1 MKNKYFQIIAL
12 LVLLASLLPANA
24 GALVTPPPV
33 DMFQLPWEQGLAWVS
48 FDGLDNGSRR
58 SSTSPHNYKMG
69 GAVDF
74 APQVNMQV
82 GMDTSNFWVTAAAA
96 GTVYEISSCHIKI
109 NHSNGWTTEYWHL
122 GNIQVSLGS
131 NVSRNQRLGIIDNNA
146 NGQVCAGNEFA
157 GPHLHFVMRPSV
169 RETVFAGWNVNF
181 NILTN
186 KTSFTKNGLTV
197 QRLEPILNIPGLQ
210 IANRGPLTWD
220 VLSVG
225 TIDPY
230 RHERW
235 SLVLTE
241 QTDFHVTVN
250 TITPGL
256 AAAIVLLDSNGNEI
270 TRANGVLNSTQ
281 PPGTYYVQIQSDL
294 GTGFYNIIATKDGT
308 SGSTPTPTITASPTV
323 TGTPII
329 TETPSSS
336 PTPTITGTIFPTSTP
351 IVTET
356 NTPGI
361 GTPPAITDTPF
372 VTGTPSPTTTSIVI
386 DTPTLT
392 NTPTPTFGDTPT
404 PTSTSIFSDTP
415 TPTSVSILTETATST
430 ATPLV
435 SETPYFTETPLA
447 TFTPTVTGT
456 IVSTET
462 PVATN
467 TPTVTG
473 TLVTTETPPATFTP
487 TVTGTALSTNTSAPT
502 NTALPTGPYVL
513 TDANPQSIIVGEMG
527 LVTVSLI
534 NVPVEGYSST
544 EFTCTYAPN
553 LIEVSNITVA
563 SLFGPNPVSAING
576 PQNGSFILAIAGS
589 NGNKAITS
597 GAAFTFNARGLQAGQ
612 TGIECRAR
620 VSTGNG
626 TLENILYISDTLTIF
641 GNALTA
647 TPPVAPV
654 ISGQVFAGKLVTIRL
669 FNPDTTLAA
678 TTTANANGTFS
689 LTAPAGI
696 YTVVA
701 SAPGYLNAQGSA
713 TLTNGVNTVMP
724 LVSLPAGD
732 IDGNGVINQ
741 FDALTLGMNYNA
753 SSPAVADLNNDG
765 IINVLDLELLAANYN
780 RSGALVWQ

>member
-1 MKNKYFQIIAL
+1 MKSRYFPIIAL
-12 LVLLASLLPANA
+12 LALFASLFPVHA
-24 GALVTPPPV
+24 GALVAPPPV

-74 APQVNMQV
+74 APQVNMQI

-109 NHSNGWTTEYWHL
+109 NHGNGWTTEYWHL
-122 GNIQVSLGS
+122 GNIQVNLGS

-146 NGQVCAGNEFA
+146 TGQVCAGNEFA

-186 KTSFTKNGLTV
+186 KTTFTKNGLTV

-210 IANRGPLTWD
+210 IANRGPLGWD
-220 VLSVG
+220 TLYTG

-241 QTDFHVTVN
+241 QTNFHITVN
-250 TITPGL
+250 SISPGL
-256 AAAIVLLDSNGNEI
+256 TSAIVLLDSNGNEI

-281 PPGTYYVQIQSDL
+281 LPGTYYVQIQSDL
-294 GTGFYNIIATKDGT
+294 GTGFYNIIATKDSTG
-308 SGSTPTPTITASPTV
+308 GSTPTPTITASPTV
-323 TGTPII
+323 TGTPI
-329 TETPSSS
+329 TTGTPVNS
-336 PTPTITGTIFPTSTP
+336 PTPTITETLQITNTP
-351 IVTET
+351 IVTAT
-356 NTPGI
+356 NTAI
-361 GTPPAITDTPF
+361 FVTPPSVTDTPV
-372 VTGTPSPTTTSIVI
+372 VTETPSPTTIPIITE
-386 DTPTLT
+386 
-392 NTPTPTFGDTPT
+392 TPTPTSTLIGGDTPT
-404 PTSTSIFSDTP
+404 PTGTSIFTETP
-415 TPTSVSILTETATST
+415 TAPSTFTPT

-435 SETPYFTETPLA
+435 SETPYLTETPLP

-456 IVSTET
+456 LMATET
-462 PVATN
+462 PVASN
-467 TPTVTG
+467 TPTATG
-473 TLVTTETPPATFTP
+473 TLAITQTPVTFTP
-487 TVTGTALSTNTSAPT
+487 TVTGTVPSTNTPVST

-513 TDANPQSIIVGEMG
+513 TDANPQGIIVGETG

-534 NVPVEGYSST
+534 NTPVEGYRSA
-544 EFTCTYAPN
+544 EFTCTYDSS
-553 LIEVSNITVA
+553 LIEVSNIAVA
-563 SLFGPNPVSAING
+563 GLFGPNPVSALNG
-576 PQNGSFILAIAGS
+576 PQNGSFILAIAGT

-597 GAAFTFNARGLQAGQ
+597 GAAFTFNVRGLLSGQ
-612 TGIECRAR
+612 TSINCMAR
-620 VSTGNG
+620 VSKGDG
-626 TLENILYISDTLTIF
+626 TLENILYIPDTLTIF

-647 TPPVAPV
+647 TPPAAPV

-689 LTAPAGI
+689 LTAPAGT

-713 TLTNGVNTVMP
+713 TLTNGLNTVMP

-732 IDGNGVINQ
+732 IDGNGVIDQ

-765 IINVLDLELLAANYN
+765 IINVLDMELLAANYHK
-780 RSGALVWQ
+780 SGALVWQ

>member
-1 MKNKYFQIIAL
+1 MKNKYFPIIAL
-12 LVLLASLLPANA
+12 LALFVSLIPASA
-24 GALVTPPPV
+24 GALVAPPPV

-48 FDGLDNGSRR
+48 FDGLDNGSKR

-74 APQVNMQV
+74 APQVNMQI

-186 KTSFTKNGLTV
+186 KTTFTKNGLTV

-210 IANRGPLTWD
+210 IANRGPLGWD
-220 VLSVG
+220 TLYTG

-235 SLVLTE
+235 SFVLTE
-241 QTDFHVTVN
+241 QTNFHITVN
-250 TITPGL
+250 AISPGL
-256 AAAIVLLDSNGNEI
+256 AAAIVLLDSGGNEI
-270 TRANGVLNSTQ
+270 TRANGVLNGTQ

-294 GTGFYNIIATKDGT
+294 GTGFYKIIATKDGT
-308 SGSTPTPTITASPTV
+308 SGSTPTPAVTASPTV
-323 TGTPII
+323 TGTSG
-329 TETPSSS
+329 TPVNS
-336 PTPTITGTIFPTSTP
+336 PTPTITETMLSTGTP
-351 IVTET
+351 IVTAT
-356 NTPGI
+356 NTPI
-361 GTPPAITDTPF
+361 FVTPPSITDTPF
-372 VTGTPSPTTTSIVI
+372 VTDTTSPTTTQIVI

-392 NTPTPTFGDTPT
+392 ETPIFGDTPT
-404 PTSTSIFSDTP
+404 PKVTPIFTETP
-415 TPTSVSILTETATST
+415 TLLNTFTPTATS
-430 ATPLV
+430 LV
-435 SETPYFTETPLA
+435 SETPYFTETPLP

-467 TPTVTG
+467 TPT
-473 TLVTTETPPATFTP
+473 TTETLVITETPITFTP
-487 TVTGTALSTNTSAPT
+487 TVTGTALSTNTPVST

-513 TDANPQSIIVGEMG
+513 TDANPQGIIVGETG

-534 NVPVEGYSST
+534 NTPVDGYRSA
-544 EFTCTYAPN
+544 EFTCTYAPS

-563 SLFGPNPVSAING
+563 GIFGPNPVSALNG

-589 NGNKAITS
+589 NGNKATTS

-612 TGIECRAR
+612 TSIECRAR
-620 VSTGNG
+620 VSTGSG
-626 TLENILYISDTLTIF
+626 TLGDILYIPDTLTIF

-647 TPPVAPV
+647 TPPAPPLL
-654 ISGQVFAGKLVTIRL
+654 SGQVFAGKPVTIRL
-669 FNPDTTLAA
+669 FNPDTTLVA
-678 TTTANANGTFS
+678 TTIANPDGTFS
-689 LTAPAGI
+689 ITAPAGV
-696 YTVVA
+696 YTVIA
-701 SAPGYLNAQGSA
+701 SAPGFLNAQGSA
-713 TLTNGVNTVMP
+713 TLTGGLNTVMP

-732 IDGNGVINQ
+732 IDGNGVIDQ

-753 SSPAVADLNNDG
+753 SSPAIADLNNDG
-765 IINVLDLELLAANYN
+765 IINVLDMELLAANYHK
-780 RSGALVWQ
+780 SGALAWQ

>member
-1 MKNKYFQIIAL
+1 MKNKYFPIIAL
-12 LVLLASLLPANA
+12 LALFASLIPANA
-24 GALVTPPPV
+24 GALVAPPPV

-48 FDGLDNGSRR
+48 FDGLDNGSKR

-74 APQVNMQV
+74 APQVNMQI

-109 NHSNGWTTEYWHL
+109 NHNNGWTTEYWHL

-146 NGQVCAGNEFA
+146 TGQVCAGNEFA

-169 RETVFAGWNVNF
+169 RETVFAGWNINF

-186 KTSFTKNGLTV
+186 KTTFTKNGLTV
-197 QRLEPILNIPGLQ
+197 QRLEPILNIPSLQ
-210 IANRGPLTWD
+210 IANRGPLGWD
-220 VLSVG
+220 TLYTG

-250 TITPGL
+250 TISPGL

-270 TRANGVLNSTQ
+270 TRANGVLNGTQ
-281 PPGTYYVQIQSDL
+281 SPGTYYVQIQSDL

-308 SGSTPTPTITASPTV
+308 SGSTPTPTAIVSPTV
-323 TGTPII
+323 TGTPIF
-329 TETPSSS
+329 TETPGNS
-336 PTPTITGTIFPTSTP
+336 PTPTITETTLPTSTP
-351 IVTET
+351 IVTST
-356 NTPGI
+356 DTPGTI
-361 GTPPAITDTPF
+361 TPPSITDTPV
-372 VTGTPSPTTTSIVI
+372 VTETPSPTTIPIITE
-386 DTPTLT
+386 
-392 NTPTPTFGDTPT
+392 TPTPTSTPIFGDTPT
-404 PTSTSIFSDTP
+404 PTGTSIFTETP
-415 TPTSVSILTETATST
+415 TLPSTFTPTATS
-430 ATPLV
+430 LV
-435 SETPYFTETPLA
+435 SETPYLTETPLP

-456 IVSTET
+456 LVSTET
-462 PVATN
+462 PVASN
-467 TPTVTG
+467 TPTATG
-473 TLVTTETPPATFTP
+473 TFVTAETPLVTFTP
-487 TVTGTALSTNTSAPT
+487 TVTGTAQTTSTPIVTAT

-513 TDANPQSIIVGEMG
+513 TDANPQGIIVGETG

-534 NVPVEGYSST
+534 NTPVDGYRSA
-544 EFTCTYAPN
+544 EFTCTYAPT

-563 SLFGPNPVSAING
+563 GIFGPNPVSALNG
-576 PQNGSFILAIAGS
+576 PQNGSFILAIAGT
-589 NGNKAITS
+589 NGNKATTS
-597 GAAFTFNARGLQAGQ
+597 GAAFTFNVQGLLSGQ
-612 TGIECRAR
+612 TSIECRAR
-620 VSTGNG
+620 ISKGDG
-626 TLENILYISDTLTIF
+626 TLEDILYIPDTLTIF

-647 TPPVAPV
+647 TPPAAPV

-701 SAPGYLNAQGSA
+701 SAPGYLNAQGSG
-713 TLTNGVNTVMP
+713 TLTNGVNIVMP

-732 IDGNGVINQ
+732 IDGNGVIDQ

-765 IINVLDLELLAANYN
+765 IINVLDMELLAANYHK
-780 RSGALVWQ
+780 SGALAWQ

>member
-1 MKNKYFQIIAL
+1 MKSKYFQIII
-12 LVLLASLLPANA
+12 LLALMASFIPANA

-74 APQVNMQV
+74 APQVNMQI

-109 NHSNGWTTEYWHL
+109 NHNNGWTTEYWHL

-146 NGQVCAGNEFA
+146 TGQVCAGNEYP

-186 KTSFTKNGLTV
+186 KTTFTKNGLTV

-210 IANRGPLTWD
+210 IANRGPLGWD
-220 VLSVG
+220 TLYTG

-241 QTDFHVTVN
+241 QTDFHITVN
-250 TITPGL
+250 TISPGL
-256 AAAIVLLDSNGNEI
+256 VAAIVLLDSNGNEI
-270 TRANGVLNSTQ
+270 TRANGVLNGTQ

-294 GTGFYNIIATKDGT
+294 LTGFYNIIATKDGT
-308 SGSTPTPTITASPTV
+308 SGSTPTPTATVSPTV
-323 TGTPII
+323 TGTSG
-329 TETPSSS
+329 TPVNS
-336 PTPTITGTIFPTSTP
+336 PTPTITETTQPTSTS
-351 IVTET
+351 IVTAT
-356 NTPGI
+356 NTPI
-361 GTPPAITDTPF
+361 FVTPPSITDTPSIT
-372 VTGTPSPTTTSIVI
+372 VTPSPTATTSSGT
-386 DTPTLT
+386 DTLTPTI
-392 NTPTPTFGDTPT
+392 TPIFGDTPT
-404 PTSTSIFSDTP
+404 PTSTSIFTETPISSNTP
-415 TPTSVSILTETATST
+415 TPTAINT
-430 ATPLV
+430 V
-435 SETPYFTETPLA
+435 SETPYFTETPFP

-456 IVSTET
+456 LVSTET
-462 PVATN
+462 PIASN
-467 TPTVTG
+467 TPTATG
-473 TLVTTETPPATFTP
+473 TLFATETPLVTLTP
-487 TVTGTALSTNTSAPT
+487 TVTGTAQTTSTPIVTAT
-502 NTALPTGPYVL
+502 NTALPTSPYVL
-513 TDANPQSIIVGEMG
+513 TDANPQGIIVGETG

-534 NVPVEGYSST
+534 NTPVDGYRSA
-544 EFTCTYAPN
+544 EFTCTYAPT

-563 SLFGPNPVSAING
+563 GIFGPNPVSALNG
-576 PQNGSFILAIAGS
+576 PKNGSFILAIAGA
-589 NGNKAITS
+589 GENKALTS
-597 GAAFTFNARGLQAGQ
+597 GAAFTFNVRGLLSGQ
-612 TGIECRAR
+612 TSIECKVR
-620 VSTGNG
+620 VSKGDG
-626 TLENILYISDTLTIF
+626 TLEDILYIPDTLTIF

-647 TPPVAPV
+647 TPPAAPV

-689 LTAPAGI
+689 LTAPSGM

-732 IDGNGVINQ
+732 IDGNGVIDQ
-741 FDALTLGMNYNA
+741 FDALSLGMNYNA

-765 IINVLDLELLAANYN
+765 IINVLDMELLAANYHK
-780 RSGALVWQ
+780 SGALAWQ

>member
-1 MKNKYFQIIAL
+1 MKSKYFLIIAL
-12 LVLLASLLPANA
+12 LAIFASFIPAKA

-74 APQVNMQV
+74 APQVNMQI

-96 GTVYEISSCHIKI
+96 GTVFEISSCHIKI
-109 NHSNGWTTEYWHL
+109 NHGNGWTTEYWHL
-122 GNIQVSLGS
+122 GNIQVNLGS

-146 NGQVCAGNEFA
+146 TGQVCAGNEFA

-169 RETVFAGWNVNF
+169 LDTFFAGWDVNF

-186 KTSFTKNGLTV
+186 KTTFTKNGLTV
-197 QRLEPILNIPGLQ
+197 QRLEPILNIPSLQ
-210 IANRGPLTWD
+210 IANRGPLGWD
-220 VLSVG
+220 TLYTG
-225 TIDPY
+225 TLDPY

-241 QTDFHVTVN
+241 QTNFHITVN
-250 TITPGL
+250 SISPGL
-256 AAAIVLLDSNGNEI
+256 ASAIVLLDSNGNEI

-308 SGSTPTPTITASPTV
+308 SGSTPTPTVIASPT
-323 TGTPII
+323 I
-329 TETPSSS
+329 TETPITTGTPVNS
-336 PTPTITGTIFPTSTP
+336 PTPTISQTTLPTDTP
-351 IVTET
+351 IVTAT
-356 NTPGI
+356 NTAI
-361 GTPPAITDTPF
+361 FVTPPTVTDTPV
-372 VTGTPSPTTTSIVI
+372 VTETPSPTTIPVMTE
-386 DTPTLT
+386 
-392 NTPTPTFGDTPT
+392 TPT
-404 PTSTSIFSDTP
+404 PTSTPIFGDTLTPTGTSIFTETP
-415 TPTSVSILTETATST
+415 TLPSTFTPTT
-430 ATPLV
+430 TPLV
-435 SETPYFTETPLA
+435 SETPYLTETPLP

-456 IVSTET
+456 LVSTET
-462 PVATN
+462 PVASN
-467 TPTVTG
+467 TPTATG
-473 TLVTTETPPATFTP
+473 TLITTETPTATFIP
-487 TVTGTALSTNTSAPT
+487 TATGTAISTNTPVST

-513 TDANPQSIIVGEMG
+513 TDVNPQGIIVGETG

-534 NVPVEGYSST
+534 NTPVEGYQSV
-544 EFTCTYAPN
+544 EFTCTYSPS
-553 LIEVSNITVA
+553 LIDVSNITVA
-563 SLFGPNPVSAING
+563 GLFGPSPVSAING
-576 PQNGSFILAIAGS
+576 PQNGSFILAIAGIS
-589 NGNKAITS
+589 GNEAATS
-597 GAAFTFNARGLQAGQ
+597 GTAFTFNVRGLQSGQ
-612 TGIECRAR
+612 TSIECRAR
-620 VSTGNG
+620 VSKGDG
-626 TLENILYISDTLTIF
+626 TLEDILYIPDTLTIF

-647 TPPVAPV
+647 TPPAAPV
-654 ISGQVFAGKLVTIRL
+654 ISGQVFVGKLVTIRL

-678 TTTANANGTFS
+678 TTTANADGTFS
-689 LTAPAGI
+689 LTAPAGN

-701 SAPGYLNAQGSA
+701 SALGYLNAQGSA

-732 IDGNGVINQ
+732 IDGNGVIDQ

-765 IINVLDLELLAANYN
+765 IINILDLELLAANYN

>member
-12 LVLLASLLPANA
+12 LVLITSLLPANA
-24 GALVTPPPV
+24 GALVAPPPV

-48 FDGLDNGSRR
+48 FDGLDNGSKR

-169 RETVFAGWNVNF
+169 RETIFAGWNVNF

-186 KTSFTKNGLTV
+186 KTTFTKNGLTV

-210 IANRGPLTWD
+210 IANRGPLGWNI
-220 VLSVG
+220 LSTG

-250 TITPGL
+250 TISPSL

-281 PPGTYYVQIQSDL
+281 APGTYYVQIQSDS

-308 SGSTPTPTITASPTV
+308 SGSTPTPTVTVFPTV
-323 TGTPII
+323 SETPGTPVN
-329 TETPSSS
+329 S
-336 PTPTITGTIFPTSTP
+336 PTPTITETTQPTTSTP
-351 IVTET
+351 IVTAT
-356 NTPGI
+356 NTPVFV
-361 GTPPAITDTPF
+361 TPPSITDTPVF
-372 VTGTPSPTTTSIVI
+372 TETPSPTTTSIVTDTLTSTSTPI
-386 DTPTLT
+386 FGDTPTLT
-392 NTPTPTFGDTPT
+392 GTPIFTETPTVPSTFTPT
-404 PTSTSIFSDTP
+404 
-415 TPTSVSILTETATST
+415 ATL
-430 ATPLV
+430 LV
-435 SETPYFTETPLA
+435 SETPYFTETPLP

-456 IVSTET
+456 LISTET
-462 PVATN
+462 PVVTNTPVTN
-467 TPTVTG
+467 TPTATG
-473 TLVTTETPPATFTP
+473 TLVTTEIPPVTFTP
-487 TVTGTALSTNTSAPT
+487 VVTGTAVSTNTPTPT

-513 TDANPQSIIVGEMG
+513 TDANPQSMIVGETG
-527 LVTVSLI
+527 LVSVSLN
-534 NVPVEGYSST
+534 NVPVAGYSST
-544 EFTCTYAPN
+544 EFTCTYDQS

-563 SLFGPNPVSAING
+563 GLFGPNPVSALNG
-576 PQNGSFILAIAGS
+576 PQNGSFILAVAGT
-589 NGNKAITS
+589 NGNKATTS
-597 GAAFTFNARGLQAGQ
+597 GTAFTFNARGLLSGQ
-612 TGIECRAR
+612 TNIECRAR
-620 VSTGNG
+620 VSKGDG
-626 TLENILYISDTLTIF
+626 TLENILYIPDTLIIF

-647 TPPVAPV
+647 TPAAAPV
-654 ISGQVFAGKLVTIRL
+654 ISGQVIAGKLVTIRL
-669 FNPDTTLAA
+669 FNPDTTLAV

-689 LTAPAGI
+689 LTAPAGL

-713 TLTNGVNTVMP
+713 TLIGGVNTIMP

-732 IDGNGVINQ
+732 IDGNGVIDQ

-765 IINVLDLELLAANYN
+765 IINVLDMELLAANYHK
-780 RSGALVWQ
+780 SGALAWQ

>member
-1 MKNKYFQIIAL
+1 MKSRYFPIIAL
-12 LVLLASLLPANA
+12 LALFASLFPVHA
-24 GALVTPPPV
+24 GALVAPPPV

-74 APQVNMQV
+74 APQVNMQI

-109 NHSNGWTTEYWHL
+109 NHGNGWTTEYWHL
-122 GNIQVSLGS
+122 GNIQVNLGS

-146 NGQVCAGNEFA
+146 TGQVCAGNEFA

-186 KTSFTKNGLTV
+186 KTTFTKNGLTV

-210 IANRGPLTWD
+210 IANRGPLGWD
-220 VLSVG
+220 TLYTG

-241 QTDFHVTVN
+241 QTNFHITVN
-250 TITPGL
+250 SISPGL
-256 AAAIVLLDSNGNEI
+256 TSAIVLLDSNGNEI

-294 GTGFYNIIATKDGT
+294 GTGFYNIIATKDSTG
-308 SGSTPTPTITASPTV
+308 GSTPTPTVTVFPTV
-323 TGTPII
+323 TGTPI
-329 TETPSSS
+329 TTGTPVNS
-336 PTPTITGTIFPTSTP
+336 PTPTITETLQITNTP
-351 IVTET
+351 IVTAT
-356 NTPGI
+356 NTAI
-361 GTPPAITDTPF
+361 FVTPPSVTDTPV
-372 VTGTPSPTTTSIVI
+372 VTETPSPTTIPIITE
-386 DTPTLT
+386 
-392 NTPTPTFGDTPT
+392 TPTPTSTLIGGDTPT
-404 PTSTSIFSDTP
+404 PTGTSIFTETP
-415 TPTSVSILTETATST
+415 TAPSTFTPT

-435 SETPYFTETPLA
+435 SETPYLTETPLP

-456 IVSTET
+456 LMATET
-462 PVATN
+462 PVASN
-467 TPTVTG
+467 TPTATG
-473 TLVTTETPPATFTP
+473 TLAITQTPVTFTP
-487 TVTGTALSTNTSAPT
+487 TVTGTVPSTNTPVST

-513 TDANPQSIIVGEMG
+513 TDANPQGIIVGETG

-534 NVPVEGYSST
+534 NTPIEGYRSA
-544 EFTCTYAPN
+544 EFTCTYDSS
-553 LIEVSNITVA
+553 LIEVSNIAVA
-563 SLFGPNPVSAING
+563 GLFGPNPVSALNG
-576 PQNGSFILAIAGS
+576 PQNGSFILAIAGT

-597 GAAFTFNARGLQAGQ
+597 GAAFTFNVRGLLSGQ
-612 TGIECRAR
+612 TSINCMAR
-620 VSTGNG
+620 VSKGDG
-626 TLENILYISDTLTIF
+626 TLENILYIPDTLTIF

-647 TPPVAPV
+647 TPPAAPV

-678 TTTANANGTFS
+678 TTTANVNGTFS
-689 LTAPAGI
+689 LTAPAGN

-713 TLTNGVNTVMP
+713 TLTNGLNTVMP

-732 IDGNGVINQ
+732 IDGNGVIDQ

-765 IINVLDLELLAANYN
+765 IINVLDMELLAANYHK
-780 RSGALVWQ
+780 SGALVWQ

>member
-1 MKNKYFQIIAL
+1 MKSRYFPIIAL
-12 LVLLASLLPANA
+12 LALFASLFPVHA
-24 GALVTPPPV
+24 GALVAPPPV

-74 APQVNMQV
+74 APQVNMQI

-109 NHSNGWTTEYWHL
+109 NHGNGWTTEYWHL
-122 GNIQVSLGS
+122 GNIQVNLGS

-146 NGQVCAGNEFA
+146 IGQVCAGNEFA

-186 KTSFTKNGLTV
+186 KTTFTKNGLTV

-210 IANRGPLTWD
+210 IANRGPLGWD
-220 VLSVG
+220 TLYTG

-241 QTDFHVTVN
+241 QTNFHITVN
-250 TITPGL
+250 SISPGL
-256 AAAIVLLDSNGNEI
+256 TSAIVLLDSNGNEI
-270 TRANGVLNSTQ
+270 TRAKGVLNSTQ

-294 GTGFYNIIATKDGT
+294 GTGFYNIIATKDSTG
-308 SGSTPTPTITASPTV
+308 GSTPTPTVTVFPTV
-323 TGTPII
+323 TGTPI
-329 TETPSSS
+329 TTGTPVNS
-336 PTPTITGTIFPTSTP
+336 PTPTITETLQITNTP
-351 IVTET
+351 IVTAT
-356 NTPGI
+356 NTAI
-361 GTPPAITDTPF
+361 FVTPPSVTDTPV
-372 VTGTPSPTTTSIVI
+372 VTETPSPTTIPIITE
-386 DTPTLT
+386 
-392 NTPTPTFGDTPT
+392 TPTPTSTLIGGDTPT
-404 PTSTSIFSDTP
+404 PTGTSIFTETP
-415 TPTSVSILTETATST
+415 TAPSTFTPT

-435 SETPYFTETPLA
+435 SETPYLTETPLP

-456 IVSTET
+456 LMATET
-462 PVATN
+462 PVASN
-467 TPTVTG
+467 TPTATG
-473 TLVTTETPPATFTP
+473 TLAITETPITFTP
-487 TVTGTALSTNTSAPT
+487 TVTGTVPSTNTPVST
-502 NTALPTGPYVL
+502 NTALPTGPYVI
-513 TDANPQSIIVGEMG
+513 TDANPQGIIVGETG

-534 NVPVEGYSST
+534 NTPVEGYRSA
-544 EFTCTYAPN
+544 EFTCTYDSS
-553 LIEVSNITVA
+553 LIEVSNIAVA
-563 SLFGPNPVSAING
+563 GLFGPNPVSALNG
-576 PQNGSFILAIAGS
+576 PQNGSFILAIAGT

-597 GAAFTFNARGLQAGQ
+597 GAAFTFNVRGLLSGQ
-612 TGIECRAR
+612 TSINCMAR
-620 VSTGNG
+620 VSKGDG
-626 TLENILYISDTLTIF
+626 TLENILYIPDTLTIF

-647 TPPVAPV
+647 TPPAAPV

-689 LTAPAGI
+689 LTAPAGM

-713 TLTNGVNTVMP
+713 TLTNGGNTVMP

-732 IDGNGVINQ
+732 IDGNGVIDQ

-765 IINVLDLELLAANYN
+765 IINVLDMELLAANYHK
-780 RSGALVWQ
+780 SGALVWQ